1 MRTAEY
7 VTEQLLGLVAVI
19 AELIRL
25 CALKLEL
32 TFQSEINDGSGYLK
46 YAYFKGESF
55 EILNKG
61 LVTSWTLAPYSLN
74 PIWCSLVS
82 LLNLELIIA
91 YGWIL

>member
-1 MRTAEY
+1 MHTAEY
-7 VTEQLLGLVAVI
+7 VAEQLLGLVAVI

-32 TFQSEINDGSGYLK
+32 TFRSEIKDGSGYLK
-46 YAYFKGESF
+46 YAYFKGV
-55 EILNKG
+55 IRDIKQRPCHK
-61 LVTSWTLAPYSLN
+61 LALAHYSLN

-82 LLNLELIIA
+82 LLHLELIIA